1 MPETITRSSDG
12 VVLVL
17 PDITISNTRNC
28 SHHTSVDGIAFEV
41 TMAVRDLLADRD
53 RIQTLL
59 ADAKEELDKL
69 S

>member
-12 VVLVL
+12 VTLTL
-17 PDITISNTRNC
+17 PDINISNTRNC

-41 TMAVRDLLADRD
+41 TMAVRYLLADRD

-59 ADAKEELDKL
+59 ADAKEELSKL
-69 S
+69 K

>member
-41 TMAVRDLLADRD
+41 TMAVRYLLADRD